1 MTTDEL
7 LQAIAK
13 HILEGRPIE
22 CDISRDDDKSR
33 LTIPVEQFTAPPCH
47 SRRWWRKVLDREI
60 TVEFTDNMRKNLGL
74 IEHFAAGGGIEVL
87 YIVPEKWVTVSYT
100 DFNYRPEVYR
110 ESR

>member
-22 CDISRDDDKSR
+22 CDISRDDEKSR
-33 LTIPVEQFTAPPCH
+33 MTIPVEQFTDPPCY

-74 IEHFAAGGGIEVL
+74 IEHFAAGGAVEYELASNGWIQWDL
-87 YIVPEKWVTVSYT
+87 PEFRCAPRYWRAT
-100 DFNYRPEVYR
+100 R
-110 ESR
+110 